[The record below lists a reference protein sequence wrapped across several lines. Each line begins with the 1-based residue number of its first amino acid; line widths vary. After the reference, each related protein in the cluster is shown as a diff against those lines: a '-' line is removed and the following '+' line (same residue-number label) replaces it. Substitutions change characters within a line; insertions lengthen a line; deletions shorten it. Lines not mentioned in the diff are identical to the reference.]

1 VNQSPLASAPVAERS
16 IELIENE
23 QSAFVRGLLFS
34 VPPLLLLLGALL
46 FGGAS
51 RLNPIGLMVA
61 EGLGVLALVPAVLR
75 FRDLVFSRLAISAI
89 VVLALATALVLLQL
103 VPLPPELWKGLP
115 ARQALA
121 TAVGL
126 IGLPNHWR
134 PVTLAPDETQ
144 GSVLFLLAP
153 AGMFLGCLQCHARE
167 RQWLVLAA
175 ICVALLSLVV
185 GAVQMAGGAGGH
197 AQFYS
202 NATSG
207 VPNGFFANRNHQAA
221 FMIAAVGLSAALVGR
236 YELPLSLERRPYVT
250 VALMLVFAV
259 SAAATLSLAGLLLLG
274 PVLVV
279 ATVILQGRLSS
290 LNPRVRLAIPVVT
303 AIGVAAVFIVL
314 QFGAHID
321 RFVDNGMGALGR
333 AQVMTNVVAAG
344 RTFQPVGSGL
354 GTFDMVYRSVEP
366 LDQIGPEYLN
376 HVHNDY
382 VELWLEG
389 GWPAVTL
396 IAAALLWWGFGA
408 YAAWFGPSRADAAMA
423 RSGSLITAA
432 LLIQSAF
439 DYPLRTPALAVV
451 FAFACALMLPSPLIR
466 APD

>member
-1 VNQSPLASAPVAERS
+1 VKALPVAKAPVAERS
-16 IELIENE
+16 IELIEYE
-23 QSAFVRGLLFS
+23 QPAFVRGLLIFA
-34 VPPLLLLLGALL
+34 PPLLLLVGALL

-51 RLNPIGLMVA
+51 RLNPIGLMITEA
-61 EGLGVLALVPAVLR
+61 LGVLALTPAILR
-75 FRDLVFSRLAISAI
+75 SRDRVFARLAIAAI

-103 VPLPPELWKGLP
+103 VPLPPALWKGLP
-115 ARQALA
+115 GREALA
-121 TAVGL
+121 NAVAL
-126 IGLPNHWR
+126 IGLPNRWR
-134 PVTLAPDETQ
+134 PMSLAPDETQ
-144 GSVLFLLAP
+144 GAVLFLLAP
-153 AGMFLGCLQCHARE
+153 AGMFLGCLQCNARE

-175 ICVALLSLVV
+175 LCIALLSVIA

-197 AQFYS
+197 AQFY
-202 NATSG
+202 AGAASG

-221 FMIAAVGLSAALVGR
+221 FMIAAIGLSTALVSR
-236 YELPLSLERRPYVT
+236 HELPLSFERRPFVI
-250 VALMLVFAV
+250 VALMLLFTV
-259 SAAATLSLAGLLLLG
+259 SAAATLSFAGLLLLA

-279 ATVILQGRLSS
+279 AMVILQGHLTG
-290 LNPRVRLAIPVVT
+290 LNRRVRLAIPVVT
-303 AIGVAAVFIVL
+303 AIGVAAAFIVL
-314 QFGAHID
+314 LVGAHID
-321 RFVDNGMGALGR
+321 RFVDNGMGVFGR

-366 LDQIGPEYLN
+366 LDQIVPEYLN

-396 IAAALLWWGFGA
+396 IAAALFWWGFGA
-408 YAAWFGPSRADAAMA
+408 YAAWFGLSRADTAMA

-432 LLIQSAF
+432 LLIQSVL

-451 FAFACALMLPSPLIR
+451 FAFACALMLPAPLIR